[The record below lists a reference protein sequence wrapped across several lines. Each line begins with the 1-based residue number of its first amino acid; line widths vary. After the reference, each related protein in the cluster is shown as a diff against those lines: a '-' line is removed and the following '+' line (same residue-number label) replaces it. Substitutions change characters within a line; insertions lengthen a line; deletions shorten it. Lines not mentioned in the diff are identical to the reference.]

1 MDFQIFRNKMICY
14 KHIANWRK
22 KTLWYF
28 LKWFSKRFTNPF
40 VKASSHAKH
49 LKEAIFQSYTWY
61 TWYTCANNRPFSIL
75 HKYLLFACFIVSL
88 DYTCRSY
95 DLILMHLCRTYFLCI
110 ITLRLHHNYHNFC
123 QCTNLPKTKPIKILN
138 TCLNIKQ
145 MIISM

>member
-40 VKASSHAKH
+40 VKASSHTKH

-61 TWYTCANNRPFSIL
+61 PCCTCANNRPFSIL

-138 TCLNIKQ
+138 TCLNINQ

>member
-1 MDFQIFRNKMICY
+1 MDSQIFRNKMICY
-14 KHIANWRK
+14 KHIANLRK

-61 TWYTCANNRPFSIL
+61 ACCACANNRTFSIL

>member
-1 MDFQIFRNKMICY
+1 MICY

-22 KTLWYF
+22 KALWYF
-28 LKWFSKRFTNPF
+28 LYWFSKRFTNPF

-61 TWYTCANNRPFSIL
+61 TCYTCANNRPFSIL
-75 HKYLLFACFIVSL
+75 HKYFLFACFIVSL
-88 DYTCRSY
+88 DYTCRNY
-95 DLILMHLCRTYFLCI
+95 DVILMHLCRPYFPCI
-110 ITLRLHHNYHNFC
+110 VALRLHHNYHNFC

>member
-1 MDFQIFRNKMICY
+1 MDFQVFRNKMICY
-14 KHIANWRK
+14 KDIANGRK

-40 VKASSHAKH
+40 KKASSHAKY

-61 TWYTCANNRPFSIL
+61 TWYTCANNRPYSIL
-75 HKYLLFACFIVSL
+75 HRYLLFACFIVSL
-88 DYTCRSY
+88 DYTCCSY
-95 DLILMHLCRTYFLCI
+95 DLTLMHLCRTYFLCI
-110 ITLRLHHNYHNFC
+110 TTLRLHHNYHNFC

>member
-40 VKASSHAKH
+40 AKASSHAKH

-95 DLILMHLCRTYFLCI
+95 DLILMHLCRTYFRCI

>member
-14 KHIANWRK
+14 KDIANGRK

-61 TWYTCANNRPFSIL
+61 TWYTCANNRPYSIL
-75 HKYLLFACFIVSL
+75 HRYLLFACFIVSL
-88 DYTCRSY
+88 DYTCCSY
-95 DLILMHLCRTYFLCI
+95 DLTLMHLCRTYFLCI

>member
-1 MDFQIFRNKMICY
+1 MDLQIFRNKVIYY
-14 KHIANWRK
+14 KRIANWRK
-22 KTLWYF
+22 KTWYF

-61 TWYTCANNRPFSIL
+61 TCYTCASNRSFSIL